1 MSGIELPKW
10 VVIAALAAL
19 IAIPT
24 GLAAFG
30 RSYSVI
36 WPVVIACCAA
46 AILIRLPD
54 VELFKVGP
62 LEARLRLA
70 TAKAEAT
77 VEQLQQLAA
86 MLAQPVL
93 GSVGGAGRFAGP
105 DDRRERY
112 ELVQHVLSQLRDMGL
127 SNNQLR
133 EALSGFS
140 RWVLVDLAL
149 DLQQTVHSAFRNTPE
164 ADAARGCLSQLT
176 SGDTNQESIVAAKT
190 CLKKL
195 GQFSDAINEA
205 FLDLEQYERG
215 QTLRRPDVYFRSRP

>member
-1 MSGIELPKW
+1 MSGIELPRW
-10 VVIAALAAL
+10 VLAVALVAL
-19 IAIPT
+19 IAIPAA
-24 GLAAFG
+24 LAAFG

-77 VEQLQQLAA
+77 VGQLQQLAA
-86 MLAQPVL
+86 MLAQPIL
-93 GSVGGAGRFAGP
+93 GSVGAAARFAGP

-112 ELVQHVLSQLRDMGL
+112 ELVQHVLSQLKDMGL
-127 SNNQLR
+127 SDEQLR

-149 DLQQTVHSAFRNTPE
+149 DLQQTVHSAFRNTPQG
-164 ADAARGCLSQLT
+164 DAARACLAKLII
-176 SGDTNQESIVAAKT
+176 GDTKPQNVIAAKN
-190 CLKKL
+190 CLVQL
-195 GQFSDAINEA
+195 APLPDAVNEA
-205 FLDLEQYERG
+205 FLDLEQYERE
-215 QTLRRPDVYFRSRP
+215 QTLRRPDVYLRSRP